1 MSTGSRAPYAP
12 ARNEQA
18 IRSDLKR
25 SGDFPEFGTNST
37 AFINKKLAAI
47 QRGNQYNLAQEYR
60 QAQENLANAR
70 ADEDRQLSEL
80 RSARRSTLRGYAGQV
95 RSGLRAAEQVYNSMQ
110 Q

>member
-1 MSTGSRAPYAP
+1 MSMGSRAPYAT

-18 IRSDLKR
+18 IRSNLKR

-37 AFINKKLAAI
+37 TFINKKLAAI
-47 QRGNQYNLAQEYR
+47 KRGNEYNLAQEYR
-60 QAQENLANAR
+60 QAQENLVNAR

-80 RSARRSTLRGYAGQV
+80 TTARRSTLRGYGGQV
-95 RSGLRAAEQVYNSMQ
+95 RSGLRAAQQVYNTMQ